1 MNPSSLTMQNAFD
14 FFQCEEKLEENN
26 TWYCSKCKKHQ
37 EAFKKLDIYKPSKYL
52 IIQFKRFQIKSNNM
66 IMSLFSNKKIST
78 FINYDVNDL
87 DLRKY
92 VIGPE
97 RSKAVY
103 NLYGVVEHWGS
114 LRFGHYTAL
123 CKTAQGNWMRF
134 DDETCKD
141 TDNAVVKDAYLL
153 FYKMKSNN

>member
-1 MNPSSLTMQNAFD
+1 
-14 FFQCEEKLEENN
+14 
-26 TWYCSKCKKHQ
+26 
-37 EAFKKLDIYKPSKYL
+37 
-52 IIQFKRFQIKSNNM
+52 M
-66 IMSLFSNKKIST
+66 IMSLFNNKKIST

-123 CKTAQGNWMRF
+123 CKTAQGKWMRF

-153 FYKMKSNN
+153 FYKVKSNN